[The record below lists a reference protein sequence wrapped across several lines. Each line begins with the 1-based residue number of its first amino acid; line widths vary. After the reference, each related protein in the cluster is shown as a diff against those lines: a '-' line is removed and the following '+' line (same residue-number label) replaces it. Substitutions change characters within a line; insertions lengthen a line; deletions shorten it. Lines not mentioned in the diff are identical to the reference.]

1 MVYPRIINRYG
12 SDFLNG
18 SGCGHVRCKQPPV
31 SCGNSVWAIL
41 VANANNR
48 NPVYLRNGR
57 MALGCYTM
65 LFYVKLCYT
74 LLYYVI
80 LAHFDS
86 THKKTTWV
94 AMFFN
99 DQSVIPSLFF
109 AMNTTAWTPRFLE
122 VKIEDQ
128 PMVQKILGVPSGYV
142 KIAIENGPV
151 EIVDLPS

>member
-1 MVYPRIINRYG
+1 MLYLHILIAHTR
-12 SDFLNG
+12 
-18 SGCGHVRCKQPPV
+18 KQHELQ
-31 SCGNSVWAIL
+31 C
-41 VANANNR
+41 
-48 NPVYLRNGR
+48 
-57 MALGCYTM
+57 
-65 LFYVKLCYT
+65 
-74 LLYYVI
+74 
-80 LAHFDS
+80 
-86 THKKTTWV
+86 
-94 AMFFN
+94 FFN